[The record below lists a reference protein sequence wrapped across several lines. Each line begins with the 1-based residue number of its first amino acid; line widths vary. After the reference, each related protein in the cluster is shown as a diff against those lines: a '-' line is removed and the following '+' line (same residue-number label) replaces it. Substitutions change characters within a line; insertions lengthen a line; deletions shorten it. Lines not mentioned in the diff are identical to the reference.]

1 MPVRNLELPPFDEMV
16 RLHQQGLLDNLLEEK
31 NQEFMAAVPEDS
43 RRRPELERLQF
54 QLCGLR
60 ARHQGMGRIIALSRL
75 MHESLAQMI
84 KLLHFSDFKAIDN
97 KTNAPRLLLVHK
109 KMD

>member
-1 MPVRNLELPPFDEMV
+1 MPARKLELPPFDEMV

-43 RRRPELERLQF
+43 SLRPGLERLQF
-54 QLCGLR
+54 QMQGLR

-75 MHESLAQMI
+75 MYESLAQMD
-84 KLLHFSDFKAIDN
+84 KLMRFTDINPEKN
-97 KTNAPRLLLVHK
+97 NGKKTNLVLVRK
-109 KMD
+109 S